1 MSKLRRGSMGINKRL
16 NIKRYQEIITVFAK
30 HGFGLIIDQ
39 LGIFDYLKMRKHGT
53 DTENSISKRSI
64 GERLRISLEE
74 LGPTFVKVG
83 QILSTRAD
91 IVPQDIVEELKKLQN
106 SVQPFAFNEV
116 RAVIES
122 EFEGTLEKVYKEFTQ
137 EPIASASISQVH
149 KAVLGNGRKV
159 AVKVQRPGI
168 ERVISHDLSI
178 LHDLAHFVDNHTKFG
193 KIYDFSSM
201 VKDFERT
208 LKNELDF
215 TKEGENGDTF
225 RGNFAKDEGIKVPE
239 VNWNYTS
246 RRVLTMEFIEGIGV
260 NDHKALGKAGIDK
273 KETAKRIAESIC
285 NQILRDGFFHA
296 DPHPGNIKIL
306 RDGTIVFLDLG
317 MVGRVSEARRK
328 TISKFFVG
336 VSNKDT
342 RMVARAVMELDAM
355 HEKKNIKKF
364 EQDVDLMID
373 KYLTM
378 PWSRINV
385 GELLYEVFSIAFLNG
400 IRLPREFTLLAKSLA
415 TIQSLLE
422 ELAPELNTIEVAKPI
437 AKKLVLQSYSLKNIS
452 SLLARNASAYKDLIS
467 ELPFYIQN
475 LLEKA
480 EDGELTLQLK
490 IKDIDRIQK
499 RFDRGINR
507 ISFSVIL
514 LAVCIVITG
523 IIIGSSQN
531 ASEGS
536 QMYLLNI
543 TALKIGLAAAFSI
556 VLVVIISMFRSDR

>member
-1 MSKLRRGSMGINKRL
+1 MVINKRL

-53 DTENSISKRSI
+53 DEEVPISKRSI
-64 GERLRISLEE
+64 GERLRIPLEE

-83 QILSTRAD
+83 QLMSTRED
-91 IVPQDIVEELKKLQN
+91 IVPRDIVEELKKLQN
-106 SVQPFAFNEV
+106 SVKPFSFDEV
-116 RAVIES
+116 RTVIES
-122 EFEGTLEKVYKEFTQ
+122 EIEGDLNIIYKEFSK

-149 KAVLGNGRKV
+149 YAVLNNGEKV

-168 ERVISHDLSI
+168 EKVISRDLNI
-178 LHDLAHFVDNHTKFG
+178 LHDLAYFVDNHTKFG
-193 KIYDFSSM
+193 KIYDFKSM
-201 VKDFERT
+201 VDDFERT

-215 TKEGENGDTF
+215 TKEAENTDTF
-225 RGNFAKDEGIKVPE
+225 RNNFSKDEGIKVPE

-246 RRVLTMEFIEGIGV
+246 RRVLTMEFIDGIGV
-260 NDHKALGKAGIDK
+260 DDHNALQKAGIDK
-273 KETAKRIAESIC
+273 REIAKKIAESIC
-285 NQILRDGFFHA
+285 NQILRDGVFHA

-306 RDGTIVFLDLG
+306 WDGTIVFLDLG
-317 MVGRVSEARRK
+317 MVGRISEARRK

-336 VSNKDT
+336 ISNKDT

-355 HEKKNIKKF
+355 SEKKNIRKF

-385 GELLYEVFSIAFLNG
+385 GELLYEIFNIAFLNG

-422 ELAPELNTIEVAKPI
+422 QLAPELNTIEVAKPI
-437 AKKLVLQSYSLKNIS
+437 AKKLVLQSYSFKNIS
-452 SLLARNASAYKDLIS
+452 SALRRNASAYKDLIS
-467 ELPFYIQN
+467 ELPYYIQN

-480 EDGELTLQLK
+480 DDGELTVQLK
-490 IKDIDRIQK
+490 IKEIDKIQK
-499 RFDRGINR
+499 RFDRAINR

-523 IIIGSSQN
+523 IIIGTSQN

-543 TALKIGLAAAFSI
+543 TALKIGLAAAFFI
-556 VLVVIISMFRSDR
+556 VLVVIISMLRSDR

>member
-1 MSKLRRGSMGINKRL
+1 MVLNKKL

-53 DTENSISKRSI
+53 EGETSNSKLSI
-64 GERLRISLEE
+64 GERLRFSLEE
-74 LGPTFVKVG
+74 LGPTFVKIG
-83 QILSTRAD
+83 QILSTQED
-91 IVPQDIVEELKKLQN
+91 IVPKDIVKELKKLQN
-106 SVQPFAFNEV
+106 SVQPFSFKEAKV
-116 RAVIES
+116 VIES
-122 EFEGTLEKVYKEFTQ
+122 EFEDALENIFKEFTQ

-149 KAVLGNGRKV
+149 YAVLGNGEKV

-168 ERVISHDLSI
+168 EKIISNDLNI
-178 LHDLAHFVDNHTKFG
+178 LRDLAYFVDNHTKFG

-201 VKDFERT
+201 VDEFEST

-215 TKEGENGDTF
+215 TKEGENADTF
-225 RGNFAKDEGIKVPE
+225 RENFAKDKGVKVPE

-246 RRVLTMEFIEGIGV
+246 RRVLTMEFIEGIGID
-260 NDHKALGKAGIDK
+260 DHNLLDKAGINK

-296 DPHPGNIKIL
+296 DPHPGNIKVL

-317 MVGRVSEARRK
+317 MVGRISETRRK
-328 TISKFFVG
+328 IISKLFVG
-336 VSNKDT
+336 VANKDARGVT
-342 RMVARAVMELDAM
+342 RAVMELDAM
-355 HEKKNIKKF
+355 YDKKNIKKF
-364 EQDVDLMID
+364 EQDVDLMLD

-385 GELLYEVFSIAFLNG
+385 GEAFYEVFNIAFLNG
-400 IRLPREFTLLAKSLA
+400 IKLPREFTMLAKSFA
-415 TIQSLLE
+415 TIQSILE
-422 ELAPELNTIEVAKPI
+422 QLAPELNTIEVAKPI
-437 AKKLVLQSYSLKNIS
+437 AKKLVLQSYSLKNIRS
-452 SLLARNASAYKDLIS
+452 SISKNASAYKDLLS

-490 IKDIDRIQK
+490 LKDIDRIQK
-499 RFDRGINR
+499 RFDRAINR

-531 ASEGS
+531 AVEGS
-536 QMYLLNI
+536 EMYLLNI
-543 TALKIGLAAAFSI
+543 AALRIGIVVAFSI
-556 VLVVIISMFRSDR
+556 VLVVIISMFRSNR

>member
-1 MSKLRRGSMGINKRL
+1 MGMNKRL

-53 DTENSISKRSI
+53 DTEVSNSKRSI

-91 IVPQDIVEELKKLQN
+91 IVPHDIVKELKRLQ
-106 SVQPFAFNEV
+106 SAVQPISFDEV
-116 RAVIES
+116 KKVIES
-122 EFEGTLEKVYKEFTQ
+122 EFEGLLENIYKEFAQ

-149 KAVLGNGRKV
+149 RAVLNHGGKV

-168 ERVISHDLSI
+168 EKVISHDLSI
-178 LHDLAHFVDNHTKFG
+178 LHDLAYFVDNHTKFG
-193 KIYDFSSM
+193 KIYNFISM
-201 VKDFERT
+201 VDDFERT

-215 TKEGENGDTF
+215 TKEGENADTF
-225 RGNFAKDEGIKVPE
+225 RENFAKDKGIKVPE

-246 RRVLTMEFIEGIGV
+246 RRVLTMEFVEGIGID
-260 NDHKALGKAGIDK
+260 DHKALEKAGIDK
-273 KETAKRIAESIC
+273 SEIAKRIAESIC

-306 RDGTIVFLDLG
+306 WDGTVMFLDLG
-317 MVGRVSEARRK
+317 MVGRVSEARRR

-355 HEKKNIKKF
+355 FEKKNIKKF

-385 GELLYEVFSIAFLNG
+385 GELLYEVFNIAFLNG

-422 ELAPELNTIEVAKPI
+422 QLAPELNTIVVAKPI
-437 AKKLVLQSYSLKNIS
+437 AKRLVFQAYSIKNIS
-452 SLLARNASAYKDLIS
+452 SALSRNASAYKDLIS

-480 EDGELTLQLK
+480 EDGELTVQLK
-490 IKDIDRIQK
+490 IKDIDKIQK
-499 RFDRGINR
+499 RFDSALNR

-514 LAVCIVITG
+514 LAVSIVITG

-536 QMYLLNI
+536 EMYLLNV
-543 TALKIGLAAAFSI
+543 TALKIGLVAAFSI

>member
-1 MSKLRRGSMGINKRL
+1 MGINKRV

-53 DTENSISKRSI
+53 DAEVPNSKRSI

-91 IVPQDIVEELKKLQN
+91 IVPHDIVKELIRLQN
-106 SVQPFAFNEV
+106 SVQPFPFNEV
-116 RAVIES
+116 RALIEG
-122 EFEGTLEKVYKEFTQ
+122 EFEDVLENLYKEFTQ
-137 EPIASASISQVH
+137 VPIASASISQVH
-149 KAVLGNGRKV
+149 YAVIKTGEKV

-168 ERVISHDLSI
+168 ERIISHDLNI
-178 LHDLAHFVDNHTKFG
+178 LKDLAHFVDNHTKFG
-193 KIYDFSSM
+193 KIYDFTNM
-201 VKDFERT
+201 VNDFERT

-215 TKEGENGDTF
+215 TKEGENADTF
-225 RGNFAKDEGIKVPE
+225 RDNFTKDEGIKVPE
-239 VNWNYTS
+239 VNWTYTS

-260 NDHKALGKAGIDK
+260 DDHKALEKAGIDK
-273 KETAKRIAESIC
+273 EEAAKKIAASIC

-306 RDGTIVFLDLG
+306 WDGTIVFLDLG

-342 RMVARAVMELDAM
+342 RMVARAIMELDAM
-355 HEKKNIKKF
+355 SERKNIKKF

-422 ELAPELNTIEVAKPI
+422 KLAPQLNTIEVAKPI
-437 AKKLVLQSYSLKNIS
+437 AKKLVLQSYSIKNIGNTLS
-452 SLLARNASAYKDLIS
+452 KNISAYKDLIS

-480 EDGELTLQLK
+480 EDGELSVQLQ

-499 RFDRGINR
+499 RFDSALNR

-514 LAVCIVITG
+514 LAVSIVITG
-523 IIIGSSQN
+523 IIIGTSQN

-536 QMYLLNI
+536 EMYLLNV
-543 TALKIGLAAAFSI
+543 TALKIGLVAAFSI
-556 VLVVIISMFRSDR
+556 VLVVIISMLRSDR

>member
-1 MSKLRRGSMGINKRL
+1 MGINKRL

-53 DTENSISKRSI
+53 DAETTNSKRSI

-106 SVQPFAFNEV
+106 SVQPFKFNEV

-122 EFEGTLEKVYKEFTQ
+122 EFEGALEEVYKEFTQ
-137 EPIASASISQVH
+137 QPIASASISQVH

-178 LHDLAHFVDNHTKFG
+178 LHDLAHFVDNRTKFG

-208 LKNELDF
+208 LINELDF
-215 TKEGENGDTF
+215 TKEGENADTF
-225 RGNFAKDEGIKVPE
+225 RRNFTKDKGIKVPE

-246 RRVLTMEFIEGIGV
+246 RRVLTMEFIDGIGIH
-260 NDHKALGKAGIDK
+260 DHKALEKACIDK

-306 RDGTIVFLDLG
+306 EDGTIVFLDLG

-336 VSNKDT
+336 ISNKDT

-355 HEKKNIKKF
+355 QEKKNIRKF

-385 GELLYEVFSIAFLNG
+385 GELLYEVFNVAFLNG

-422 ELAPELNTIEVAKPI
+422 QLAPELNTIEVAKPI
-437 AKKLVLQSYSLKNIS
+437 AKKLVLQSYSPKNIS
-452 SLLARNASAYKDLIS
+452 SLLARNASAYKDLING
-467 ELPFYIQN
+467 LPFYIQN

-490 IKDIDRIQK
+490 IKDINKIQK
-499 RFDRGINR
+499 RFDRAINR
-507 ISFSVIL
+507 LSFSVIL

-523 IIIGSSQN
+523 IIIGTSQN

-536 QMYLLNI
+536 DMYLLNV
-543 TALKIGLAAAFSI
+543 TALRIGLAAAFSI
-556 VLVVIISMFRSDR
+556 VLVVIISMIRADR

>member
-1 MSKLRRGSMGINKRL
+1 MGISKRL

-106 SVQPFAFNEV
+106 SVQPFAFTEV

-122 EFEGTLEKVYKEFTQ
+122 EFEGTLEKVYKEFTE

-149 KAVLGNGRKV
+149 KAILGNGRKV

-168 ERVISHDLSI
+168 ERIINHDLSI

-193 KIYDFSSM
+193 KIYDFCSM
-201 VKDFERT
+201 VNDFERT

-215 TKEGENGDTF
+215 TKEGENADTF

-239 VNWNYTS
+239 VNWSYTS
-246 RRVLTMEFIEGIGV
+246 RRVLTMEFIDGIGID
-260 NDHKALGKAGIDK
+260 DHKALGKAGIDK
-273 KETAKRIAESIC
+273 KETAKKIAESIC

-306 RDGTIVFLDLG
+306 RDGTVVFLDLG

-355 HEKKNIKKF
+355 HEKKSIKKF

-378 PWSRINV
+378 PWSRINI
-385 GELLYEVFSIAFLNG
+385 GELLYEIFSIAFLNG

-437 AKKLVLQSYSLKNIS
+437 AKKLVLRSYSLKNIS
-452 SLLARNASAYKDLIS
+452 SLLARNASAYKDLIG

-499 RFDRGINR
+499 RFDRAINR

-536 QMYLLNI
+536 EMYLLNI
-543 TALKIGLAAAFSI
+543 TALRIGLAAAFSI